1 MVSQGWFIS
10 KPPPIEDL
18 RDMTMN
24 DHIEALI
31 ALVEELVKAGDY
43 IHDEKDCH
51 QDCPW
56 VSARGNAVAYLKEE
70 CQTKHAPT
78 IGAVQ

>member
-1 MVSQGWFIS
+1 
-10 KPPPIEDL
+10 
-18 RDMTMN
+18 MN

-43 IHDEKDCH
+43 IHLESDCH

-56 VSARGNAVAYLKEE
+56 VAAREDAVAYLQE
-70 CQTKHAPT
+70 TKQGEARP
-78 IGAVQ
+78 

>member
-43 IHDEKDCH
+43 IHLESDCH

-56 VSARGNAVAYLKEE
+56 VAAREDAVAYLQE
-70 CQTKHAPT
+70 TKQGEARP
-78 IGAVQ
+78 

>member
-1 MVSQGWFIS
+1 MASIDSASRRGTALQGVCIV
-10 KPPPIEDL
+10 
-18 RDMTMN
+18 N
-24 DHIEALI
+24 DHVAALVE
-31 ALVEELVKAGDY
+31 LVEELVKAGDY

>member
-1 MVSQGWFIS
+1 MNDPFS

-43 IHDEKDCH
+43 IHLESDCH

-56 VSARGNAVAYLKEE
+56 VAAREDAVAYLQETSNYSTQKGGPGHEE
-70 CQTKHAPT
+70 VP
-78 IGAVQ
+78 

>member
-1 MVSQGWFIS
+1 
-10 KPPPIEDL
+10 
-18 RDMTMN
+18 MN
-24 DHIEALI
+24 DHVAALVE
-31 ALVEELVKAGDY
+31 LVEELVKAGDY